1 MHLYLL
7 RHANADTVA
16 ESDDERPLSE
26 KGEAQ
31 AKKVARFCDERDLR
45 PDLILTSPLLRARQ
59 TAAPVGERLGAEVF
73 VTPWLASGMVPEDAL
88 AGLQE
93 YSAFSGVMLVGHFP
107 DFPLLIAH
115 LLGGSGQSVIAVRKA
130 SLTLLDVRALRSG
143 GATLQFSLP
152 CRLM

>member
-1 MHLYLL
+1 MQLYLL

-16 ESDDERPLSE
+16 ATDDARPLSE

-31 AKKVARFCDERDLR
+31 AKKVARFCDERELR

-59 TAAPVGERLGAEVF
+59 TAAPLGERLGVEVF
-73 VTPWLASGMVPEDAL
+73 VMPWLASGMAPEDAV

-93 YSAFSGVMLVGHFP
+93 YSGFSGVMLVGHYP
-107 DFPLLIAH
+107 DFSMLTAH
-115 LLGGSGQSVIAVRKA
+115 LLGMPNHTQVVVRKA
-130 SLTLLDVRALRSG
+130 SLTLLDVRALRTG
-143 GATLQFSLP
+143 GASLQFSLP